1 MEIMQCRYINVIEDL
16 HRVNLLELSH
26 NEKMA
31 FFLNLYNAMVIHG
44 LIRFGRLDGVIDRKS
59 FFSDFQYLVGG
70 HPYSLIAIKNG
81 ILRGNRR
88 PPYSFV
94 KPFSNVDKRL
104 EVNFILS
111 SQLLRID
118 YDLFFFNLRLIPFHS
133 TFDTFVL
140 ILFH

>member
-1 MEIMQCRYINVIEDL
+1 MIKWPCNSSQMLDSFTNLCRYMNLIQDL

-26 NEKMA
+26 DEKLA

-44 LIRFGRLDGVIDRKS
+44 FIRFGRVEGVIDRKS

-88 PPYSFV
+88 PPYSLI
-94 KPFSNVDKRL
+94 KPFSASDKRL
-104 EVNFILS
+104 EVNLS
-111 SQLLRID
+111 HFNFFKDYVLL
-118 YDLFFFNLRLIPFHS
+118 NLWLIP
-133 TFDTFVL
+133 
-140 ILFH
+140 ILL

>member
-1 MEIMQCRYINVIEDL
+1 MHCRYINVIEDL

-26 NEKMA
+26 NEKLA

-44 LIRFGRLDGVIDRKS
+44 LIRFGRLEGVIDRKS

-94 KPFSNVDKRL
+94 KPFSSSDKRL
-104 EVNFILS
+104 EVSKVYLIISTFE
-111 SQLLRID
+111 D
-118 YDLFFFNLRLIPFHS
+118 YDLFL
-133 TFDTFVL
+133 TFG
-140 ILFH
+140 